1 MKNNKRRFVIIAS
14 MLVLVIALVA
24 MSVSTFAKYTTEKDI
39 ETGSVTVA
47 KWGFVLSAEG
57 ELKNDYVLYTDNG
70 EGAYVA
76 GNTDKLRPGSN
87 GEFTFS
93 VRGSAEVK
101 ASVTVAIAI
110 DDISLTDAED
120 NVYNPI
126 DWTLS
131 KKNGDSYDVVAS
143 GVSAIN
149 AYFSGSETVDAGK
162 EYTKAGDYK
171 LTYEWDFD
179 NSAKSTALGITG
191 DAADTI
197 LGSETI
203 PTGYTADKSMA
214 VSISIDATQ
223 IAD

>member
-57 ELKNDYVLYTDNG
+57 ELKDDYVLYTDNG

-76 GNTDKLRPGSN
+76 GTTDKLRPGSN
-87 GEFTFS
+87 GDFTFS

-101 ASVTVAIAI
+101 ASISVAIAI

-126 DWTLS
+126 AWTLS
-131 KKNGDSYDVVAS
+131 VKDGDSYDVVAE
-143 GVSAIN
+143 GVDEIN
-149 AYFSGSETVDAGK
+149 AYFSASETVDAGK
-162 EYTKAGDYK
+162 EYTKAGEYK
-171 LTYEWDFD
+171 LTYNWSFS
-179 NSAKSTALGITG
+179 NSAMTDLGITG

-197 LGSETI
+197 LGSETV
-203 PTGYTADKSMA
+203 PTDYTADKTMA
-214 VSISIDATQ
+214 VSISINATQ

>member
-57 ELKNDYVLYTDNG
+57 ELKDDYVLYTDNG

-76 GNTDKLRPGSN
+76 GTTDKLRPGSN
-87 GEFTFS
+87 GDFTFS

-101 ASVTVAIAI
+101 ATVSVAVSV
-110 DDISLTDAED
+110 DDISLSDAEG

-126 DWTLS
+126 EWTLS
-131 KKNGDSYDVVAS
+131 VKDGDSYDVVAS
-143 GVSAIN
+143 GVDEIN
-149 AYFSGSETVDAGK
+149 AYFSGSETVEAGK
-162 EYTKAGDYK
+162 AYAKDGEYK
-171 LTYEWDFD
+171 LSYEWDFD
-179 NSAKSTALGITG
+179 NSAKSTELGISG

-197 LGSETI
+197 LGSENV
-203 PTGYTADKSMA
+203 PAGYTADKTFK
-214 VSISIDATQ
+214 VTINLNATQ
-223 IAD
+223 AE

>member
-14 MLVLVIALVA
+14 MLVLLIALVA

-57 ELKNDYVLYTDNG
+57 ELKDDYVLYTDNG

-76 GNTDKLRPGSN
+76 GTTDKLRPGSN
-87 GEFTFS
+87 GDFTFS

-101 ASVTVAIAI
+101 ATVSVAVSV
-110 DDISLTDAED
+110 DDISLSDAEG

-126 DWTLS
+126 EWTLS
-131 KKNGDSYDVVAS
+131 VKNGDSYTEVAS
-143 GVSAIN
+143 GVDEIN
-149 AYFSGSETVDAGK
+149 AYFSGSATVEAGK
-162 EYTKAGDYK
+162 AYAKAGEYK
-171 LTYEWDFD
+171 LSYEWDFD
-179 NSAKSTALGITG
+179 NSAKSTELGISG

-197 LGSETI
+197 LGSENV
-203 PTGYTADKSMA
+203 PTGYTADKTFK
-214 VSISIDATQ
+214 VTINLNATQ
-223 IAD
+223 AE